1 MLPSLNFPL
10 DKPEYLH
17 EKAVRQ
23 PQDPSGGQSYII
35 DSTGAPV
42 CALLPFSTWAVFFA
56 GLFYAEAGIP
66 ELGYGSAIDTFYHI
80 IPFTFY
86 AIAAVIIV
94 PPVRLWP
101 DPQVGANAEGI
112 SASEGN
118 RAGLLSGEP
127 GSESG

>member
-1 MLPSLNFPL
+1 MRRLSDNHKIPR
-10 DKPEYLH
+10 E
-17 EKAVRQ
+17 A
-23 PQDPSGGQSYII
+23 QSYII

-66 ELGYGSAIDTFYHI
+66 ELGYGSAIDTFSHI
-80 IPFTFY
+80 TPFTFS

-112 SASEGN
+112 SASGRN
-118 RAGLLSGEP
+118 RASFYHVFYYQKCRRSNYSAEY
-127 GSESG
+127 S

>member
-1 MLPSLNFPL
+1 MRRLSDNHKIPR
-10 DKPEYLH
+10 E
-17 EKAVRQ
+17 A
-23 PQDPSGGQSYII
+23 QSYII

-86 AIAAVIIV
+86 ATAAVIIV

>member
-1 MLPSLNFPL
+1 MRRLSDNHKIPR
-10 DKPEYLH
+10 E
-17 EKAVRQ
+17 A
-23 PQDPSGGQSYII
+23 QSYII

-101 DPQVGANAEGI
+101 DPQVGADAEGI
-112 SASEGN
+112 SASD
-118 RAGLLSGEP
+118 
-127 GSESG
+127 

>member
-1 MLPSLNFPL
+1 MSRIVDEP
-10 DKPEYLH
+10 
-17 EKAVRQ
+17 
-23 PQDPSGGQSYII
+23 
-35 DSTGAPV
+35 
-42 CALLPFSTWAVFFA
+42 
-56 GLFYAEAGIP
+56 
-66 ELGYGSAIDTFYHI
+66 YGSAIDTFYHI

>member
-1 MLPSLNFPL
+1 MRRLSDNHKIPR
-10 DKPEYLH
+10 E
-17 EKAVRQ
+17 A
-23 PQDPSGGQSYII
+23 QSYII

-42 CALLPFSTWAVFFA
+42 CALLLFFA